1 MSRITMA
8 RMMVL
13 KWDVDLL
20 LGVGI
25 TFAAVRYIHV
35 DVGMLSPDLHGC
47 KKRAVCR

>member
-1 MSRITMA
+1 MA

-13 KWDVDLL
+13 KWGVDLL

-35 DVGMLSPDLHGC
+35 DVGMLSPDLQEKGC
-47 KKRAVCR
+47 M